1 MTEDLIGGRETIAP
15 AQAMLR
21 ESTVSNRGKRADSG
35 RPIRII
41 LADDRRLCRECLR
54 LLIETIAPELEVVEA
69 DSPDRI
75 GALLEHEG
83 GRSVVLYNLVTTDKA
98 GLDFIGNLN
107 KSLGDIPLV
116 VMCDTDD
123 GDVMCG
129 SLEVGAKAF
138 LPSRTPGPVMVA
150 VLRLVIAGGIY
161 APPAM
166 VMALSGGRARAGNRS
181 AAAGRRATA
190 IAEHFPMLTPRQRQ
204 VLAFLSQGQSNRE
217 IAKSLDM
224 CENTVKA
231 HVKQIMRKLHVE
243 NRTQAAL
250 MADRLAA

>member
-1 MTEDLIGGRETIAP
+1 MLQKSTI
-15 AQAMLR
+15 
-21 ESTVSNRGKRADSG
+21 SNREKKADDF

-41 LADDRRLCRECLR
+41 LADDRRLCRECVR

-75 GALLEHEG
+75 GALLAHEG
-83 GRSVVLYNLVTTDKA
+83 GRSIVLYNLVMTDKA

-107 KSLGDIPLV
+107 RSLGDIPLV

-123 GDVMCG
+123 GDVMRG
-129 SLEVGAKAF
+129 ALEVGARAF
-138 LPSRTPGPVMVA
+138 LPSKTPGPVMVA
-150 VLRLVIAGGIY
+150 VLRLVIAGGVY

-166 VMALSGGRARAGNRS
+166 VMELSGGRARAGNG
-181 AAAGRRATA
+181 AAAAARRTVA
-190 IAEHFPMLTPRQRQ
+190 IAEKFPMLTPRQRQ
-204 VLAFLSQGQSNRE
+204 VLTFLSQGQSNRE
-217 IAKSLDM
+217 IAESLDM

-231 HVKQIMRKLHVE
+231 HVKQIMRKLSVE

-250 MADRLAA
+250 MADRLVA